1 MMATLE
7 DIARALGVSKST
19 VSKALNGAADV
30 SAAMRTA
37 ALEKAVELGYS
48 LPNRR
53 TAVRRLALFITNMAC
68 ETPDDFGY
76 EIVVGFRKLAEPA
89 GFQVDVIPLDRK
101 MQETCR
107 YDAYMVSNR
116 YQGGLFLGL
125 SLLDP
130 WIEEFKTCKTPT
142 VLYDNHIRENP
153 HVAQVAVDCYEGIH
167 LAISHLKALGHQKI
181 GYLSS
186 ALQAYVYQQR
196 YHAFFRAMDDCG
208 LPCSQSQAGSA
219 YHISE
224 CLSQHL
230 PRLLEAGCTAIV
242 CSHDNLAY
250 SVLLHC
256 RELGLRIPEDISII
270 GFDDLPLCRYSRPPL
285 TTVRQDRTDLG
296 KTAFSALTALM
307 SGIPLSSMLLHSELI
322 LRSSC
327 AAPKKSDQKTAP

>member
-1 MMATLE
+1 MATLE
-7 DIARALGVSKST
+7 DIARELGVSKST

-37 ALEKAVELGYS
+37 ALDKAVELGYS
-48 LPNRR
+48 LPVRR
-53 TAVRRLALFITNMAC
+53 SNLKRLALFVINMAC
-68 ETPDDFGY
+68 DTPDDFGY
-76 EIVVGFRKLAEPA
+76 DIVVGFRKLAEPA
-89 GFQVDVIPLDRK
+89 GYQVDVIQLDLK
-101 MQETCR
+101 LQEENR
-107 YDAYMVSNR
+107 YDAYMMANR
-116 YQGGLFLGL
+116 YVGGLFLGL
-125 SLLDP
+125 SLVDP

-142 VLYDNHIRENP
+142 VLYDNYVRGNP
-153 HVAQVAVDCYEGIH
+153 HVAQIAVDSFEGMH
-167 LAISHLKALGHQKI
+167 MAVSHLKELGHRKI

-196 YHAFFRAMDDCG
+196 YHAFFRAMDECG
-208 LPCSQSQAGSA
+208 LPGSQSLAGSA

-224 CLSQHL
+224 CLTVHL

-285 TTVRQDRTDLG
+285 TTVRQDRSDLG
-296 KTAFSALTALM
+296 KTAFSALWSLLN
-307 SGIPLSSMLLHSELI
+307 GIPLSSMLLRAELI
-322 LRSSC
+322 CRSSC
-327 AAPKKSDQKTAP
+327 AKPQK